1 VAIRVNQAVDRQKLK
16 SLGEARITRVGIGAM
31 EAMEKIK
38 LGIST
43 CLLGQNVRY
52 DGGHKLDRFL
62 TDTLG
67 QYVEY
72 VPVCPEVECG
82 LPVPRESMHLEGDP
96 ESPRLVT
103 SRTKQDMTERMA
115 GWANKRVVELERE
128 GLCGFIFKSDSPSSG
143 MERVKVYDSKGMPS
157 KKGVGMFAR
166 IFMKHFPLLPVED
179 EGRLHD
185 PKLRENFVE
194 RIFTLRRWREVLAQK
209 ENRGNLVNFHTQHKL
224 LILSHSPKHYQLMGK
239 FVAKAKEI
247 PLKDLFQQYQRIL
260 MEALQLKT
268 TPKKNSNVLMHMM
281 GYFREQLSS
290 DEKQELLEVIEN
302 YRKEVIPLIVPATLI
317 NHYVRKY
324 DQPYLEQQIY
334 LNPHPLELQLRNH
347 V

>member
-1 VAIRVNQAVDRQKLK
+1 
-16 SLGEARITRVGIGAM
+16 
-31 EAMEKIK
+31 MEKIR

-43 CLLGQNVRY
+43 CLLGENVRY

-62 TDTLG
+62 TETLG

-72 VPVCPEVECG
+72 IPVCPEVECG
-82 LPVPRESMHLEGDP
+82 LPIPRESMHLEGDP

-103 SRTKQDMTERMA
+103 SITKQDRTERMVS
-115 GWANKRVVELERE
+115 WVKRRVVELEKE
-128 GLCGFIFKSDSPSSG
+128 GLCGFIFKSNSPSSG
-143 MERVKVYDSKGMPS
+143 LERVRVYNEKGMPV
-157 KKGVGMFAR
+157 KKGIGVFAR
-166 IFMKHFPLLPVED
+166 MFIEHFPLLPAED
-179 EGRLHD
+179 EGRLND

-194 RIFTLRRWREVLAQK
+194 RIFTLKRWREVLEKK
-209 ENRGNLVNFHTQHKL
+209 ETRGNLVDFHTRHNL

-239 FVAKAKEI
+239 LVARS
-247 PLKDLFQQYQRIL
+247 KDLQIKDLYQQYQNIL

-268 TPKKNSNVLMHMM
+268 TPKKNANVLMHMM
-281 GYFREQLSS
+281 GYFKQQLSS
-290 DEKQELLEVIEN
+290 DEKQELLEVIDH
-302 YRKEVIPLIVPATLI
+302 YRQEYIPLIVPITLI

-324 DQPYLEQQIY
+324 NQPYLKQQVY

>member
-1 VAIRVNQAVDRQKLK
+1 M
-16 SLGEARITRVGIGAM
+16 TT
-31 EAMEKIK
+31 EKIR

-43 CLLGQNVRY
+43 CLLGENVRY

-82 LPVPRESMHLEGDP
+82 LPVPREAMHLEGDP

-103 SRTKQDMTERMA
+103 LRTEQDMTERMVS
-115 GWANKRVVELERE
+115 WAKKRVVDLEKE

-143 MERVKVYDSKGMPS
+143 MERIRVYNEKDMPV

-166 IFMKHFPLLPVED
+166 IFMDHFPLLPVED

-194 RIFTLRRWREVLAQK
+194 RIFTLKRWREVLAKK
-209 ENRGNLVNFHTQHKL
+209 ESRGNLVDFHTQHKM
-224 LILSHSPKHYQLMGK
+224 LILSHSPKHYQIMGK
-239 FVAKAKEI
+239 LVAQAKDI
-247 PLKDLFQQYQRIL
+247 SLKNLYRQYQNIF

-268 TPKKNSNVLMHMM
+268 TPKKNANVLMHLM
-281 GYFREQLSS
+281 GYFKDGLSS
-290 DEKQELLEVIEN
+290 DEKKELLDVIEN
-302 YRKEVIPLIVPATLI
+302 YRQEYIPLIVPITLI

-324 DQPYLEQQIY
+324 KQPYLKQQVY

-347 V
+347 I

>member
-1 VAIRVNQAVDRQKLK
+1 
-16 SLGEARITRVGIGAM
+16 
-31 EAMEKIK
+31 MEKIK

-43 CLLGQNVRY
+43 CLLGENVRY

-62 TDTLG
+62 TETLG
-67 QYVEY
+67 QYVAY

-82 LPVPRESMHLEGDP
+82 LPIPRESMHLEGDL
-96 ESPRLVT
+96 ESPRLIT
-103 SRTKQDMTERMA
+103 SRTKQDMTERMVS
-115 GWANKRVVELERE
+115 WAMKRVVELEKE

-143 MERVKVYDSKGMPS
+143 MERVKVYSEKGMPV

-166 IFMKHFPLLPVED
+166 IFMEQYPLLPVEED
-179 EGRLHD
+179 GRLHD

-194 RIFTLRRWREVLAQK
+194 RIFTLKRWREVLAKK
-209 ENRGNLVNFHTQHKL
+209 ESRGNLVDFHTQHKL

-239 FVAKAKEI
+239 LVARAKEM
-247 PLKDLFQQYQRIL
+247 PLKDLFQQYQTIL

-268 TPKKNSNVLMHMM
+268 TPKKNANVLMHMM
-281 GYFREQLSS
+281 GYFKEQLSS
-290 DEKQELLEVIEN
+290 DEKQELLEVMDH
-302 YRKEVIPLIVPATLI
+302 YRQEVIPLIVPMTLI
-317 NHYVRKY
+317 HHYVRKY
-324 DQPYLEQQIY
+324 DQPYLKQQVY

>member
-1 VAIRVNQAVDRQKLK
+1 MA
-16 SLGEARITRVGIGAM
+16 T
-31 EAMEKIK
+31 EKIK

-43 CLLGQNVRY
+43 CLLGENVRY

-82 LPVPRESMHLEGDP
+82 LPIPRESMHLEGDP

-103 SRTKQDMTERMA
+103 LRTKQDMTERMVY
-115 GWANKRVVELERE
+115 WAKKRVADLEKE
-128 GLCGFIFKSDSPSSG
+128 DLCGFIFKSDSPSSG
-143 MERVKVYDSKGMPS
+143 MERVRVYNEKGMPV
-157 KKGVGMFAR
+157 KKGAGIFAR
-166 IFMKHFPLLPVED
+166 IFMEHYPLLPVED

-194 RIFTLRRWREVLAQK
+194 RIFTLKRWREVLKKK
-209 ENRGNLVNFHTQHKL
+209 ESRGILVEFHTQHKL
-224 LILSHSPKHYQLMGK
+224 LILSHSPKHYRIMGK
-239 FVAKAKEI
+239 LVAEAKGI
-247 PLKDLFQQYQRIL
+247 LLKPLYQQYQTIL
-260 MEALQLKT
+260 MEALQVNA
-268 TPKKNSNVLMHMM
+268 TPKKNANVLMHMM
-281 GYFREQLSS
+281 GYFKEQLSS
-290 DEKQELLEVIEN
+290 DEKQELLEVIDH
-302 YRKEVIPLIVPATLI
+302 YRQEVIPLIVPTTLM

-324 DQPYLEQQIY
+324 DQPYLKKQVY

>member
-1 VAIRVNQAVDRQKLK
+1 
-16 SLGEARITRVGIGAM
+16 
-31 EAMEKIK
+31 MEKIK

-43 CLLGQNVRY
+43 CLLGENVRY

-82 LPVPRESMHLEGDP
+82 LSIPRESMHLEGDP

-103 SRTKQDMTERMA
+103 LRTKQDMTERMVS
-115 GWANKRVVELERE
+115 WAKKRVVELEKE

-143 MERVKVYDSKGMPS
+143 MERVRVYNEKGMPV
-157 KKGVGMFAR
+157 KKGVGMFAG
-166 IFMKHFPLLPVED
+166 IFMEHFPLLPVED

-194 RIFTLRRWREVLAQK
+194 RIFALKRWREVLAKK
-209 ENRGNLVNFHTQHKL
+209 ESRGNLVDFHTQQKL
-224 LILSHSPKHYQLMGK
+224 LILSHSPKHYQIMGK
-239 FVAKAKEI
+239 LVAQAKDI
-247 PLKDLFQQYQRIL
+247 PLKNLFQQYQALL

-281 GYFREQLSS
+281 GYFKEQLSS
-290 DEKQELLEVIEN
+290 DEKKELLEVIDH
-302 YRKEVIPLIVPATLI
+302 YRQEYIPLIVPMTLI

-324 DQPYLEQQIY
+324 DQPYLGQQVY